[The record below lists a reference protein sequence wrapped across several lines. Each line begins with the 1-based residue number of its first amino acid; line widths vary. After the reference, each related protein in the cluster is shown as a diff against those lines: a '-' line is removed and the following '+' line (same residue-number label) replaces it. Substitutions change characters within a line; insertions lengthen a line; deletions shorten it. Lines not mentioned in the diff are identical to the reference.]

1 MKIHLSTATV
11 RAYENTK
18 KSMNLHF
25 NPIIIF
31 EDSWPFP
38 IDHLKNVRWEI
49 LAEPIGAHTFDVV
62 ISVYSPF
69 EVENEKNFVEFH
81 LSKTNIPFQYDDYH
95 CHIIFR
101 ATLDSPHT
109 SPYDIKQNFWGVV
122 KTIWSK
128 GLESV

>member
-25 NPIIIF
+25 NPIIMF
-31 EDSWPFP
+31 EGSWPFP
-38 IDHLKNVRWEI
+38 IGHLKNVNWEI
-49 LAEPIGAHTFDVV
+49 LAEPIGAHTFDVA

-69 EVENEKNFVEFH
+69 EVENDKNFVEFH
-81 LSKTNIPFQYDDYH
+81 LSKTNIPFQHDDYH
-95 CHIIFR
+95 CQIIFR
-101 ATLDSPHT
+101 AILVSPHT
-109 SPYDIKQNFWGVV
+109 NPYDIKQNFWGVV

-128 GLESV
+128 GLVP